1 MYVIIFVVERPEYI
15 MDRKDNMRHKVF
27 QTFTNA
33 IDCEER
39 DDNKGA
45 YFSYLEGLSLVSGAL
60 KAEGISTKAVMTL
73 KERKSLLS
81 FAKQSVER
89 LQIIV
94 DKLDKLE
101 VDKNLEEILDFSSED
116 TENENEENNVIQ
128 LQTVPPNEARDIKQ
142 NNFIDVVENYEP
154 ELRSPLVELQH
165 ENSVLIARYNARM
178 HLAPSM
184 YERQNLQLELERR
197 LAENTAIAT
206 RRQEVWVKNRNKS
219 TARCQQLAQ
228 LKFQIDEKLKDGTI
242 QDIDRKKQ
250 KVYATSLQYSEDN
263 MQLRNIEEQYMNSPN
278 NITLARSLVNFI
290 LNDKKHPLCC
300 LLNQRQS
307 RVLNQ
312 LTPLKPKEEDAEIL
326 QEGVIAYQTHFKNIS
341 DDIKSDINLIETLLK
356 ALYDPL
362 NIGKHQNVVTECVH
376 DVYFQPVKHEL
387 MFLLRICNRD
397 IEKSL
402 EWHMQS
408 YMEGQNTD
416 ALEENKKMRAV
427 LGLKQVVSLHS
438 PCTMLSLLV
447 DVIRSFVTYDQVSLN
462 PLGADDLLP
471 RLVDMITVCGIVH
484 LPSETSFMECFMPSH
499 KALGEEGYCVTLLQ
513 SAIICVTSDNN
524 QSL

>member
-1 MYVIIFVVERPEYI
+1 
-15 MDRKDNMRHKVF
+15 MDKKDNLRHKVF
-27 QTFTNA
+27 QTFTEA

-45 YFSYLEGLSLVSGAL
+45 YVNYLEGLSLVSAAL
-60 KAEGISTKAVMTL
+60 KAEGINTKAVMTL

-89 LQIIV
+89 LQILV

-101 VDKNLEEILDFSSED
+101 VDKNLEEILDFSNED
-116 TENENEENNVIQ
+116 TASENDENNFIQ
-128 LQTVPPNEARDIKQ
+128 QLNNTASLNEARNIKQ
-142 NNFIDVVENYEP
+142 NNFIDVIENYEP
-154 ELRSPLVELQH
+154 ELRSPLVEMQH
-165 ENSVLIARYNARM
+165 ENAVLIARYNARM
-178 HLAPSM
+178 RLAPSV

-197 LAENTAIAT
+197 LAENAAIAA
-206 RRQEVWVKNRNKS
+206 RRQEVWVRNRNKS

-228 LKFQIDEKLKDGTI
+228 LKFRIDEKVKDGTI
-242 QDIDRKKQ
+242 QEIDRKKQ
-250 KVYATSLQYSEDN
+250 KIFAASLQYGEDN
-263 MQLRNIEEQYMNSPN
+263 MQLRNLQQQYMNFPT
-278 NITLARSLVNFI
+278 NITLARSLVSFI

-307 RVLNQ
+307 RILSQ
-312 LTPLKPKEEDAEIL
+312 LIPLKPKEEDIEFL
-326 QEGVIAYQTHFKNIS
+326 QDEVIAYQTHFKNIS
-341 DDIKSDINLIETLLK
+341 DDIKTDINLIETLLK

-362 NIGKHQNVVTECVH
+362 NVGKHQNAVTECVH
-376 DVYFQPVKHEL
+376 DAYFQPVKHEL

-397 IEKSL
+397 TETSL
-402 EWHMQS
+402 ERCMQS
-408 YMEGQNTD
+408 GTD
-416 ALEENKKMRAV
+416 TQSMNAVEDTAQMRAI
-427 LGLKQVVSLHS
+427 LGLRQVVSLHS
-438 PCTMLSLLV
+438 PCAMLNLLV
-447 DVIRSFVTYDQVSLN
+447 DIIKSVATYDELTLN

-471 RLVDMITVCGIVH
+471 RLVDTVTKCGIVH

-524 QSL
+524 QSQ

>member
-1 MYVIIFVVERPEYI
+1 
-15 MDRKDNMRHKVF
+15 MDKKDNIRHTVF
-27 QTFTNA
+27 QTFTHA

-45 YFSYLEGLSLVSGAL
+45 YLNYLEGLSLVSAAL
-60 KAEGISTKAVMTL
+60 KAEGINTKAVMTL

-81 FAKQSVER
+81 FAKQGVER

-116 TENENEENNVIQ
+116 TENENEENNFLQ
-128 LQTVPPNEARDIKQ
+128 LQTVPTSNEARDMKQ
-142 NNFIDVVENYEP
+142 NNFINVVENYEP
-154 ELRSPLVELQH
+154 ELRSPLVELQQ

-178 HLAPSM
+178 RLAPSA

-197 LAENTAIAT
+197 LAENAAIAT
-206 RRQEVWVKNRNKS
+206 RRQEAWVKNRNKS

-228 LKFQIDEKLKDGTI
+228 QKFQIDEKVKDGTI

-263 MQLRNIEEQYMNSPN
+263 MQLRNLEQQYMTSPN
-278 NITLARSLVNFI
+278 NITVARSLVNFI
-290 LNDKKHPLCC
+290 LNDKKHPICC

-307 RVLNQ
+307 QILNQ
-312 LTPLKPKEEDAEIL
+312 LMPLKPKEEGAEIL
-326 QEGVIAYQTHFKNIS
+326 QEEVIAYQTHFKNIS
-341 DDIKSDINLIETLLK
+341 DDIKNDINLIETLLK

-376 DVYFQPVKHEL
+376 DLYFQPVKHEL

-397 IEKSL
+397 MEESL
-402 EWHMQS
+402 ERHMQS
-408 YMEGQNTD
+408 YMEGQTTED
-416 ALEENKKMRAV
+416 MLEESTKIRAV

-438 PCTMLSLLV
+438 PCAMLSLLV
-447 DVIRSFVTYDQVSLN
+447 DVIRSFATYDKVSPN

-513 SAIICVTSDNN
+513 SAIICVTSDSDNN